1 MAGRPRS
8 PNSQVNWWVA
18 SGEWEKKS
26 HTLSASWRLV
36 WGSYFWEW
44 MKSGNF
50 SGSRMK
56 KIGVLLPVRSQLP
69 SSV

>member
-1 MAGRPRS
+1 MF
-8 PNSQVNWWVA
+8 
-18 SGEWEKKS
+18 SGS
-26 HTLSASWRLV
+26 CSLV
-36 WGSYFWEW
+36 DGSYFWEW

-56 KIGVLLPVRSQLP
+56 KIGVSLPARSQLP